1 MPSLLS
7 FQTLGVNKLDNH
19 LWIKQVHEICLD
31 ESVAH
36 DFEFLS
42 SNDLNHF
49 NDTELDNAAE
59 LIKNADEKTQAAIK
73 RLIRFS
79 AQNSLSA
86 LIHLIDMQ
94 FTLEDNVDVLKRTNL
109 LDEFLK
115 QSESKPADKCP
126 FTLNMKD
133 NNQPIFQS

>member
-1 MPSLLS
+1 
-7 FQTLGVNKLDNH
+7 LDNS

-31 ESVAH
+31 ESLAH

-42 SNDLNHF
+42 SDDLNHF
-49 NDTELDNAAE
+49 NDTELNNAAE

-86 LIHLIDMQ
+86 LIHSIDMQ
-94 FTLEDNVDVLKRTNL
+94 FTLEENIDELKRTNL

-115 QSESKPADKCP
+115 QSESRPADK
-126 FTLNMKD
+126 
-133 NNQPIFQS
+133 

>member
-1 MPSLLS
+1 M
-7 FQTLGVNKLDNH
+7 DNR

-31 ESVAH
+31 ESLAH

-42 SNDLNHF
+42 SDDLNHF
-49 NDTELDNAAE
+49 NDTELNNAAE

-79 AQNSLSA
+79 ALNSLSA

-94 FTLEDNVDVLKRTNL
+94 FTLEENIDELKRTNL

-115 QSESKPADKCP
+115 QSESRPADK
-126 FTLNMKD
+126 
-133 NNQPIFQS
+133 

>member
-1 MPSLLS
+1 VNAMNYNDELKWYCKVPFLLS
-7 FQTLGVNKLDNH
+7 FQTLGVNKLDNR

-31 ESVAH
+31 ESVTH

-42 SNDLNHF
+42 SGDRNHF

-59 LIKNADEKTQAAIK
+59 LIKNADEKTQAAIM
-73 RLIRFS
+73 RLMRFS

-94 FTLEDNVDVLKRTNL
+94 FTLEDNVDELNKTNL
-109 LDEFLK
+109 LDEFFK
-115 QSESKPADKCP
+115 AIRK
-126 FTLNMKD
+126 
-133 NNQPIFQS
+133 

>member
-1 MPSLLS
+1 MD
-7 FQTLGVNKLDNH
+7 KH

-36 DFEFLS
+36 DFDLLS
-42 SNDLNHF
+42 SAERDRFNESELN
-49 NDTELDNAAE
+49 NAAE
-59 LIKNADEKTQAAIK
+59 LIKNADDKTQAAIK
-73 RLIRFS
+73 RLMRFS

-94 FTLEDNVDVLKRTNL
+94 FTLEDNTDKLNQTNL

-115 QSESKPADKCP
+115 QSESKPAHK
-126 FTLNMKD
+126 
-133 NNQPIFQS
+133 

>member
-94 FTLEDNVDVLKRTNL
+94 FTLEDNTDKLNQTNL

-115 QSESKPADKCP
+115 QSESKPADK
-126 FTLNMKD
+126 
-133 NNQPIFQS
+133 